1 MMRSTRRTRTRTE
14 QQDLREQLPSGA
26 GSFSPTGIPAE
37 PQQIGIEKPPRSRT
51 SLFRRI
57 TLLSLLM
64 MLLVVAAGGV
74 SFWFATRTGQDL
86 QFMRQ
91 AAEQAVQISNMQS
104 SWLAVVG
111 TLDTFSLTRPQV
123 GVKEQLDGS
132 LAELDQ
138 KLEALATSRLG
149 FSPSTIEENRLITE
163 ELRGLGL
170 EMAELA
176 NEIYSL
182 SEQGRWGTALQR
194 RQVRLAELQARLD
207 ASLSRLDSNLQADL
221 AARSQWI
228 ERRQSIARLLSLVT
242 VSIAILFALGI
253 AWTSRR
259 TIVKPL
265 QALIREVERI
275 TGGDFSPV
283 TPMRR
288 GDEIGDLSRSVAL
301 MTEWLNQSYEALEAR
316 VNERTQELQRRTIQL
331 QVAAAVARDV
341 AGTTQLDKLLTSAV
355 NIIRERFGFYH
366 AGIFLSD
373 ARSEY
378 AVLRAATGE
387 AGKEMLA
394 REHKLRIGL
403 PGIAGGGI
411 ATGLV
416 GHAADSGEA
425 QLARDV
431 TLDPFH
437 YKNPLLPETR
447 SEVALP
453 LKVAERVI
461 GVLDVQS
468 QTPNAFDEQ
477 SIEILQVMADQL
489 AIAIQNARLLQEVR
503 ESLNEL
509 ETAYGRIEQQEWT
522 RLAQTSPVIGYEFNG
537 VEVTPISAGQTSSLL
552 TGSDGDGKG
561 KPFSV
566 PLRVRG
572 EVIGTLDVWP
582 QSGNLSEAEVYLL
595 ATISSRLSQVLE
607 GARLLSQAQRLA
619 VREQQIN
626 LIATQMRSA
635 VNLESILQNTVRA
648 LGQTLGT
655 RRAYIQLGQAAPG
668 NGEGLGNNLD
678 GGRGDNP
685 ETSQQNAE
693 AADQS
698 CAFAP
703 VEQVVQEPNPA
714 ENGQAPGEGVADDGQ

>member
-1 MMRSTRRTRTRTE
+1 MMRSNRRSHRSQD
-14 QQDLREQLPSGA
+14 QQNQREPLPGNPGGLTPAGA
-26 GSFSPTGIPAE
+26 QPTPDQMSSA
-37 PQQIGIEKPPRSRT
+37 KPPQRQT
-51 SLFRRI
+51 SLSRRI

-64 MLLVVAAGGV
+64 ILLVVATGGV
-74 SFWFATRTGQDL
+74 SFWFATRTGQDV

-91 AAEQAVQISNMQS
+91 AAEQAVQISDMQS

-111 TLDTFSLTRPQV
+111 TLDTFSITRPQA
-123 GVKEQLDGS
+123 GVKEQLDAS

-138 KLEALATSRLG
+138 KLETLATSRLG
-149 FSPSTIEENRLITE
+149 FSPNTIEENRTIAE
-163 ELRGLGL
+163 ELRGIGL
-170 EMAELA
+170 EMAELS

-194 RQVRLAELQARLD
+194 RQVRLAELQTRLD
-207 ASLSRLDSNLQADL
+207 AGLSRLDSNLQADL
-221 AARSQWI
+221 AARSLWI
-228 ERRQSIARLLSLVT
+228 DQRQSIARLLSLT
-242 VSIAILFALGI
+242 AVSIAILFALGI
-253 AWTSRR
+253 AWMSRR
-259 TIVKPL
+259 AIVKPL
-265 QALIREVERI
+265 QDLIGEVERI

-283 TPMRR
+283 TPMQRR
-288 GDEIGDLSRSVAL
+288 DEIGDLSRSVAL
-301 MTEWLNQSYEALEAR
+301 MTEWLNESYEALEAR
-316 VNERTQELQRRTIQL
+316 VNQRTQELQRRTVQL

-341 AGTTQLDKLLTSAV
+341 AGTTHLDKLLVSAV
-355 NIIRERFGFYH
+355 NLIRERFGFYH

-373 ARSEY
+373 ARGEY

-394 REHKLRIGL
+394 REHKLRISS
-403 PGIAGGGI
+403 PGASGAGV

-431 TLDPFH
+431 SLDPFH

-461 GVLDVQS
+461 GALDVQS
-468 QTPNAFDEQ
+468 QTPDAFDEQ

-509 ETAYGRIEQQEWT
+509 QSAYGRIEQQEWT
-522 RLAQTSPVIGYEFNG
+522 RLAQTSPVIGFEFNG
-537 VEVTPISAGQTSSLL
+537 VEVTPIAADQTQSGPTSPEEN
-552 TGSDGDGKG
+552 GKG

-572 EVIGTLDVWP
+572 EAIGSLDVWP
-582 QSGNLSEAEVYLL
+582 QSGDLSEAEVYLL
-595 ATISSRLSQVLE
+595 ATISNRLSQVLE
-607 GARLLSQAQRLA
+607 GARLLGQAQRLA

-655 RRAYIQLGQAAPG
+655 RRAYIQLGQLAPG
-668 NGEGLGNNLD
+668 IEENPKDDLNGGHGD
-678 GGRGDNP
+678 G
-685 ETSQQNAE
+685 AE
-693 AADQS
+693 AAHPRPSAAD
-698 CAFAP
+698 P
-703 VEQVVQEPNPA
+703 GTPPEPTASEIDPA
-714 ENGQAPGEGVADDGQ
+714 EYDPAPGEGVADDGRR